1 MYKKF
6 IKSEIGKIKNDSMML
21 FMLFAP
27 LLFGLIGRYLI
38 PGLAEVNDFDILL
51 IADYVLVGLAIMMP
65 LLYGA
70 LIGFSIL
77 DDRDDNILMPIKVSP
92 LSIHQYL
99 SFRLVMSFILS
110 FAAVIFIL
118 WFADIVVFR
127 VKDLILISLLAS
139 LSAPVIGLFINVIA
153 KNKIEGFAIMKGVQ
167 IILLIPL
174 ISLYFT
180 NFKELFFAVVP
191 GFWPTK
197 IISIVVKGEAFSYL
211 SYNVY
216 YIIGFV
222 YIILLHIIVY
232 RLFLS
237 KI

>member
-1 MYKKF
+1 MYQKF

-21 FMLFAP
+21 FMFFAP
-27 LLFGLIGRYLI
+27 LLFGMIGRYLI
-38 PGLAEVNDFDILL
+38 PGLAEVNEFEVLL

-77 DDRDDNILMPIKVSP
+77 DDRDDNILMTIKVSP

-99 SFRLVMSFILS
+99 SFRLIMSFFLS
-110 FAAVIFIL
+110 FMAVIFIL
-118 WFADIVVFR
+118 WFSDIVAFSL
-127 VKDLILISLLAS
+127 KDLILIALLAS
-139 LSAPVIGLFINVIA
+139 LSAPAIGLFINVIA

-167 IILLIPL
+167 IVLLVPL

-180 NFKELFFAVVP
+180 DYKELFFTIVP

-197 IISIVVKGEAFSYL
+197 IISIAVKGEMFSYL

-216 YIIGFV
+216 YVIGFV
-222 YIILLHIIVY
+222 YIICLNMVAY
-232 RLFLS
+232 YLFLKKS
-237 KI
+237 